1 MSTQDHGDQDERP
14 DEVTFGPDWTVTPRV
29 AAGLLGIEHRQVLRL
44 IDHGDLTVQ
53 YEGRVRLV
61 ELDSIFALRRDR
73 PLPRRPAAHPA
84 DTDKDKEH
92 RQHDH

>member
-1 MSTQDHGDQDERP
+1 MSTQDHGDQEQP

-61 ELDSIFALRRDR
+61 ELDSIFALRRER
-73 PLPRRPAAHPA
+73 PLPRHRPAAHPA

-92 RQHDH
+92 RQHGH

>member
-1 MSTQDHGDQDERP
+1 MNTQHHGDQNEQP
-14 DEVTFGPDWTVTPRV
+14 DKVTFGPEWTVTPRV
-29 AAGLLGIEHRQVLRL
+29 AATLLGVHHDQVLRL
-44 IDHGDLTVQ
+44 IEHGDLTVQ
-53 YEGRVRLV
+53 YEGRSRLV
-61 ELDSIFALRRDR
+61 ELNSIFALRRDR

>member
-1 MSTQDHGDQDERP
+1 MSTQDHGDQDEQP

-44 IDHGDLTVQ
+44 IDQGDLTVQ

-61 ELDSIFALRRDR
+61 ELDSIFALRRER
-73 PLPRRPAAHPA
+73 PLPGRPAAHTA
-84 DTDKDKEH
+84 DTDKEH

>member
-1 MSTQDHGDQDERP
+1 MSPQHHGDQDEP
-14 DEVTFGPDWTVTPRV
+14 DEVTFGPNWTVTPRV
-29 AAGLLGIEHRQVLRL
+29 AAGLLGVEHRQVLRL

-61 ELDSIFALRRDR
+61 ELDSIFALRRGR
-73 PLPRRPAAHPA
+73 PLPHRLAAHPA

-92 RQHDH
+92 RQHGH